1 MSSGN
6 SSVETLLKDAEKLV
20 TRLKVHEKAADCLLG
35 QVDGLHKTIKAKSS
49 YMKEISALNEV
60 ARHRPRSEL
69 VLGIQMENQQIRRL
83 QAENRDLRMLIDEHQ
98 SAVDVI
104 MTKYREQMAL
114 ILAAK
119 KMNRNGNSQ
128 HQAFL
133 NNALRRKRCKIDE
146 LASVMSR
153 AIDLDEGVDGKGEEV
168 INRLKSENQT
178 LREMLKICEK
188 KKTAEVAA
196 DHHIAI
202 SDNEAVGEDSAVTQ
216 NVTDV
221 GFGVATAKDDDGCED
236 SIRIEAKS
244 EAESVVDK
252 RQLQEAEY
260 RANATTEP
268 TSQAESNSGLI
279 SGKEDVDSSLRKE
292 TKP

>member
-1 MSSGN
+1 
-6 SSVETLLKDAEKLV
+6 VETLLKDAEKLV
-20 TRLKVHEKAADCLLG
+20 TRLKAHEKAADCLLG

-153 AIDLDEGVDGKGEEV
+153 AIDLDEGVEGKGEEV

-196 DHHIAI
+196 DQDIAI
-202 SDNEAVGEDSAVTQ
+202 TDDAFGEDSAVTQ

-236 SIRIEAKS
+236 SIRIEAQS

-252 RQLQEAEY
+252 GLLQEAEY
-260 RANATTEP
+260 LANATTEP
-268 TSQAESNSGLI
+268 TSQAESDSGLI
-279 SGKEDVDSSLRKE
+279 SGKEDVDSSIRKE